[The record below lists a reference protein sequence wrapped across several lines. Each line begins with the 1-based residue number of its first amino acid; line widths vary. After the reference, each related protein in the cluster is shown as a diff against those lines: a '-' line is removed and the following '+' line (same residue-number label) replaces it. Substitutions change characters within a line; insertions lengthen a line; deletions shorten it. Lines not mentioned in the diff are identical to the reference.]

1 MGRSVVLVVVLTVL
15 AALAVT
21 ARAGEGPRRV
31 VYVSALDADGAPI
44 TDLTPDDFA
53 IKEGGKTC
61 SVVSVEPAAA
71 RMTIAIVV
79 DDNGTGIFRTGVA
92 RFIERLLGRAE
103 FAISIVRGQPVK
115 LVDYTTDTDALRS
128 AVAQLA
134 ARSATPDG
142 GQLLDGIYDS
152 AKTMERERSARG
164 VILALTVG
172 GEEHSPVSADEVF
185 DQLRKSGAA
194 LHVVAMPVST
204 SRSTV
209 PVTRSS
215 QLLGENLNLGEI
227 LGDGPQ
233 QTGGSRIDIVATAG
247 LVTELQHLAD
257 ALAHQYAIT
266 YALPDGAKRSDR
278 VNVSVK
284 RGGVKLRA
292 PSRVAK

>member
-1 MGRSVVLVVVLTVL
+1 
-15 AALAVT
+15 
-21 ARAGEGPRRV
+21 
-31 VYVSALDADGAPI
+31 
-44 TDLTPDDFA
+44 
-53 IKEGGKTC
+53 
-61 SVVSVEPAAA
+61 
-71 RMTIAIVV
+71 MTIAIVV

-115 LVDYTTDTDALRS
+115 LVDYTTDTDELRS
-128 AVAQLA
+128 AVGMLA

-142 GQLLDGIYDS
+142 GQLLEGIYES
-152 AKTMERERSARG
+152 AKTMDRAKSTRG

-172 GEEHSPVSADEVF
+172 GEEHSPVSADAVF
-185 DQLRKSGAA
+185 DQLRKSAAA

-233 QTGGSRIDIVATAG
+233 QSGGSRIDIVATAG
-247 LVTELQHLAD
+247 LVTELQQLAD
-257 ALAHQYAIT
+257 SLTHQYAIT

-278 VNVSVK
+278 VNVLVK
-284 RGGVKLRA
+284 RSGVKVRA